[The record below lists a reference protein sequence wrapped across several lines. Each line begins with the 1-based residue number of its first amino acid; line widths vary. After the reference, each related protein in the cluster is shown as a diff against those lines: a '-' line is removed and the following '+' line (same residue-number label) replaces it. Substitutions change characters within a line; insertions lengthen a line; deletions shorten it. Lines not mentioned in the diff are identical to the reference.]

1 MEKIKFDAQLMK
13 ILSLF
18 ESLTKASVRDCISGE
33 DRTIFIVNPGEM
45 FKAIGKNGVNVKR
58 VENALKRKIKIVEY
72 NSDTNK
78 FIRNVVYPAKI
89 KEITEDDGIY
99 EITPFDSFN
108 RGLLIGRN
116 AVNLR
121 KFELIIKRYFPIKEL
136 KVK

>member
-1 MEKIKFDAQLMK
+1 M
-13 ILSLF
+13 
-18 ESLTKASVRDCISGE
+18 
-33 DRTIFIVNPGEM
+33 
-45 FKAIGKNGVNVKR
+45 
-58 VENALKRKIKIVEY
+58 EY

-89 KEITEDDGIY
+89 KEIAVEDDVY

-121 KFELIIKRYFPIKEL
+121 KFESIIKRYFPIKEL